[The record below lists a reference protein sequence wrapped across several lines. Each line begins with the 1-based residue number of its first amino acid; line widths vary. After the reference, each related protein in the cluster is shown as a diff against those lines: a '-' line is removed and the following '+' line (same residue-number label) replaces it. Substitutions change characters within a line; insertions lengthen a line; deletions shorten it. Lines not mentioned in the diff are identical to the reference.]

1 MQTQA
6 QQVLM
11 ETLHHQMLG
20 LAVLI
25 VLAVIIAVCA
35 PPIRRM
41 RSAGETAGANRRA
54 GLMFGLMGATVA
66 VGLIIITR

>member
-6 QQVLM
+6 QQALM
-11 ETLHHQMLG
+11 ETLHHQSLG

-41 RSAGETAGANRRA
+41 RLVGETARANRRA
-54 GLMFGLMGATVA
+54 GMMFGLMAAIAA
-66 VGLIIITR
+66 VGLVVMTR